1 MGVKGKEKLGESEK
15 KGMKMGDSIGKGKVL
30 GEKIKREEKG
40 KIKER
45 RILST
50 RFSGS
55 DFPAL
60 DPSPIPASPV

>member
-1 MGVKGKEKLGESEK
+1 
-15 KGMKMGDSIGKGKVL
+15 MGDSIGKGKVL

-45 RILST
+45 RIFSM

-55 DFPAL
+55 DFPAP